1 MVHCPYKYITKEM
14 CDEAINDSLAA
25 LKLIPDQFVT
35 SKMVRKLFTAL
46 YADENIFYFNE
57 DSVDAIFNYNEM
69 GMVNIDLNINLDNNF
84 EEEDPNILY
93 FNEDKYFN

>member
-1 MVHCPYKYITKEM
+1 
-14 CDEAINDSLAA
+14 
-25 LKLIPDQFVT
+25 
-35 SKMVRKLFTAL
+35 MVRKLFTAL

-84 EEEDPNILY
+84 EEEDTNILY

>member
-1 MVHCPYKYITKEM
+1 
-14 CDEAINDSLAA
+14 
-25 LKLIPDQFVT
+25 
-35 SKMVRKLFTAL
+35 MVRKLFTAL

-69 GMVNIDLNINLDNNF
+69 DMVNIDLNINLDNNF

>member
-1 MVHCPYKYITKEM
+1 
-14 CDEAINDSLAA
+14 
-25 LKLIPDQFVT
+25 
-35 SKMVRKLFTAL
+35 MVRKLFTAL

-69 GMVNIDLNINLDNNF
+69 VMVNIDLNINLDNNF

>member
-1 MVHCPYKYITKEM
+1 
-14 CDEAINDSLAA
+14 
-25 LKLIPDQFVT
+25 
-35 SKMVRKLFTAL
+35 MVRKLFTAL